1 MIAVDLN
8 ELDLKSSYES
18 GIDDLVQDFYIP
30 VLSCAISYDRIAG
43 FFSSSSLAIA
53 AQGIS
58 EIIKNGGK
66 MRLLASPKLSA
77 GDYLVIEAA
86 TIDPEKFISDKL
98 ILEISDIKNEFE
110 RDHVQALGWMLANRF
125 LEIKIAKVANGLTK
139 FDEEGIF
146 HQKVGIVKDSQGNV
160 LSFSGSLNESASGW
174 LHNIEE
180 FKVFRYWKPGQEEF
194 VDSDNKKFEDFWN
207 NQRDNVEVSDLP
219 KAVEQRLLEQSSDFS
234 IEQFCAKYYLTKKK
248 QKKIE
253 DSLSLFP
260 YQKEAVDLW
269 EKNDYRLLFEM
280 ATGTGK
286 TRTAIACIN
295 KLLENKNKLL
305 VIISCPQNTLSRQWQ
320 KEIEGIGIIFDAVI
334 IADGTNNRWR
344 RDLSTELIKI
354 NTGFN
359 SNAVI
364 YTTHLTG
371 SVKDFISI
379 METYG
384 KNLEICFVGDE
395 AHGLGAYKTK
405 QGLLSMYKYRIG
417 LSATPKRWFDDEGT
431 KIITSFFGDKSF
443 EFTIAQALTTINPL
457 TNRPFLVNYYY
468 HPIFVKLTEE
478 ELEEYKKLSLKI
490 SKLATY
496 AENDDKYQKN
506 YEYLLFAR
514 ANIQKNATNKL
525 VALQKL
531 ISSKLDMQD
540 TLIFTSEDQIDDV
553 MQILKQNKIFSH
565 RFTQDQGTISKALY
579 GGLSERQYLIK
590 CFKKHEY
597 KALVAI
603 SCLDEGIDIPS
614 ADTAIIMSSS
624 TNPRE
629 YIQRIGRVIRQ
640 SPNKTQA
647 HIFDFIIEPDLDSIC
662 FSEMVNFEIK
672 IFRNEMNRVIE
683 MSSNA
688 LNNAEVQMS
697 IDDIIRRLN
706 NYGSK

>member
-18 GIDDLVQDFYIP
+18 GIDDLVQDFYVP

-43 FFSSSSLAIA
+43 FFSSTSLAIA
-53 AQGIS
+53 AKGIS
-58 EIIKNGGK
+58 QFIKNGGK
-66 MRLLASPKLSA
+66 MRLLASPKLSTDDCEA
-77 GDYLVIEAA
+77 IESA
-86 TIDPEKFISDKL
+86 TINPEAFITEKL
-98 ILEISDIKNEFE
+98 KLEISDIRDECK
-110 RDHVQALGWMLANRF
+110 RDHVQALSWMLANGF
-125 LEIKIAKVANGLTK
+125 LKIKIATVVNNFLQINKEGL
-139 FDEEGIF
+139 F
-146 HQKVGIVKDSQGNV
+146 HQKVGIVRDVQGNR

-174 LHNIEE
+174 LYNVEE
-180 FKVFRYWKPGQEEF
+180 FKVFRGWKQGQEEF
-194 VDSDNKKFEDFWN
+194 VKSDEEKFEEFWN
-207 NQRDNVEVSDLP
+207 NKRFNVEVSDLP
-219 KAVEQRLLEQSSDFS
+219 KAVKEKLLEQIKDFS
-234 IEQFCAKYYLTKKK
+234 IEKYCAKYYLNNKNNKVTD
-248 QKKIE
+248 KI
-253 DSLSLFP
+253 LSLFD
-260 YQKEAVDLW
+260 YQKEAVALW
-269 EKNDYRLLFEM
+269 EQHDKKLLFEM

-295 KLLENKNKLL
+295 KLLKNRNKLL

-334 IADGTNNRWR
+334 IADGTNSRWR
-344 RDLSTELIKI
+344 KDLSTELIKV

-371 SVKDFISI
+371 SVKDFINI

-405 QGLLSMYKYRIG
+405 QGLLPMYKYRIG

-478 ELEEYKKLSLKI
+478 ELEEYKKLSVKI
-490 SKLATY
+490 NKLATY

-531 ISSKLDMQD
+531 ISSKPEMQD

-565 RFTQDQGTISKALY
+565 RFTQDQGTIPKALY

-590 CFKKHEY
+590 CFKNHEY
-597 KALVAI
+597 KTLVAI